1 MDVDVRDGS
10 HVMFAIS
17 SLLLLECCI
26 VVEVNFVNV
35 VHFIRVY
42 VCIYAIA
49 RYLVLLIAFDY
60 CSGQLRVGS
69 KWRGR
74 YIILRVRILGTLDL

>member
-1 MDVDVRDGS
+1 MDVRGGS
-10 HVMFAIS
+10 HVMFAIA

-26 VVEVNFVNV
+26 VVEVIFANA

-60 CSGQLRVGS
+60 CSGQLRVAQSGVVHYS
-69 KWRGR
+69 KSKNSGN
-74 YIILRVRILGTLDL
+74 LDL